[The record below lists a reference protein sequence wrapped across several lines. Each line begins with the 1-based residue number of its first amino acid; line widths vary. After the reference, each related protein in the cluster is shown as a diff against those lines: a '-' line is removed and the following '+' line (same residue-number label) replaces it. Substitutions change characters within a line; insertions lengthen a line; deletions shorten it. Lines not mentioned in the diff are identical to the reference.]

1 MCPFFSQILE
11 FSIEISK
18 LPQNVNEFQK
28 VSTHSP
34 FFGLITSLKTEASLS
49 RLAKEVFRW
58 FDMGK
63 GNPKAFSYRFTG
75 AESLRFLHNFM
86 FLIKAMKGERDLQP
100 VEFKLHVF
108 AFTCLSLRDAVSLFV
123 DSKLRENSL
132 MILRKHA
139 RISLFP
145 AHCFSKSTP
154 KVPKYGP
161 LLGMLSLFTP
171 GRCLKCMG
179 RGWPLTPWRVGKLN
193 IKQFPVCLEHKLL
206 ESLEASFPS

>member
-1 MCPFFSQILE
+1 MS
-11 FSIEISK
+11 
-18 LPQNVNEFQK
+18 LPSHAF
-28 VSTHSP
+28 HY
-34 FFGLITSLKTEASLS
+34 GMLS
-49 RLAKEVFRW
+49 HF
-58 FDMGK
+58 
-63 GNPKAFSYRFTG
+63 
-75 AESLRFLHNFM
+75 
-86 FLIKAMKGERDLQP
+86 
-100 VEFKLHVF
+100 
-108 AFTCLSLRDAVSLFV
+108 FV

-132 MILRKHA
+132 MILRKHS

-193 IKQFPVCLEHKLL
+193 IKQFPGMPRTQTSSNRWKQVFRHEFI
-206 ESLEASFPS
+206 SLIWLREKGCNLTSASSNKETYIPKRAFQSDHCYCGLPVAEKWCEYCNSPCRTQITKRVQEKYVSNVRNGTE

>member
-1 MCPFFSQILE
+1 MKE
-11 FSIEISK
+11 
-18 LPQNVNEFQK
+18 
-28 VSTHSP
+28 THN
-34 FFGLITSLKTEASLS
+34 L
-49 RLAKEVFRW
+49 
-58 FDMGK
+58 
-63 GNPKAFSYRFTG
+63 
-75 AESLRFLHNFM
+75 
-86 FLIKAMKGERDLQP
+86 
-100 VEFKLHVF
+100 
-108 AFTCLSLRDAVSLFV
+108 LSLNCMSLPSHAFHYGMLSHFFV

-193 IKQFPVCLEHKLL
+193 IKQFPGMPRTQTSRIAGNKFSVM
-206 ESLEASFPS
+206 SLFPLYGCGRKATT